1 MGNISRNDEE
11 ILIKLRLMISDKE
24 IQKRRL
30 YKIKTYDGKV
40 KEVAWYQLPAD
51 RKKQILDGKDSFQGF
66 LITFP
71 LLIIVISLIFI
82 CIRIFLEKI

>member
-1 MGNISRNDEE
+1 M
-11 ILIKLRLMISDKE
+11 
-24 IQKRRL
+24 QKRL
-30 YKIKTYDGKV
+30 YKLKTYDGKIKKV
-40 KEVAWYQLPAD
+40 EWYQLPAN

-71 LLIIVISLIFI
+71 LLIIIILLIFI